1 MSDGAT
7 SGSAML
13 AGNPAGDG
21 ASAGTMVGGEAAPA
35 APNTPPAGDAPAANA
50 NWFDGIPDA
59 DLKGY
64 VQNKGW
70 KDPADLAVG
79 YRNLEKLL
87 GSEKVP
93 LPKGADD
100 KEGWGRVYDAL
111 GRPKAAEDYKLP
123 VPEGGS
129 PDFAKAA
136 AGKFH
141 ELGLSANQAQALT
154 EWYNSQAAEQT
165 GAMQQQSAQKVE
177 ADLQSLKSEWGP
189 AWNENINLGQRAAKE
204 FGLDAEK
211 LNAMENAFGT
221 GEMLKFMARIGRG
234 LTEHTFEGG
243 KSTQGFGMTPDA
255 AKARISQLREDR
267 EWSTRYIS
275 GNADARS
282 EMAKLMA
289 VAYPE

>member
-7 SGSAML
+7 SGSAIL
-13 AGNPAGDG
+13 AGNPAGDV
-21 ASAGTMVGGEAAPA
+21 AAAGNVVGGEA
-35 APNTPPAGDAPAANA
+35 AANA
-50 NWFDGIPDA
+50 NWFDGFQDA

-70 KDPADLAVG
+70 KDPTELAVG

-93 LPKGADD
+93 LPKGAED
-100 KEGWGRVYDAL
+100 KEGWSRVYDAL
-111 GRPKAAEDYKLP
+111 GRPKSADDYKLP
-123 VPEGGS
+123 VPDGSS

-141 ELGLSANQAQALT
+141 ELGLSASQAQALT
-154 EWYNSQAAEQT
+154 EWYNGQAAEAST
-165 GAMQQQSAQKVE
+165 GMQQQSAQKSE
-177 ADLQSLKSEWGP
+177 ADLAALRGEWGG
-189 AWNENINLGQRAAKE
+189 AFNENVELGRRAARE
-204 FGLDAEK
+204 FGLDADK
-211 LNAMENAFGT
+211 LNAMEGAFGT

-243 KSTQGFGMTPDA
+243 KTTQGFGMTPEA
-255 AKARISQLREDR
+255 AQQRIAQLREDR

-275 GNADARS
+275 GNADARA
-282 EMAKLMA
+282 EMSKLMA